1 MTSVFIIIIN
11 LFLDLEDE
19 EFHKKFVESLR
30 NKKVEY
36 KLPDFLNPDLPP
48 PEEKKEAIL
57 YEEDV
62 NEYLEDELAVLPEE
76 DLLMKAKKIGERKEL
91 KLVNHSEITYEKF
104 VKNLY
109 IETKEISNIPDNI
122 IALYRK
128 KNGDIK
134 VRGKNIPKPFFNW
147 YQIGL
152 PDKVLE
158 ILEKKKFKAPFPI
171 QEQTIP
177 CIMSG
182 RDVIGIAETGSGK
195 TLAYLLPMIR
205 HISHQRPVKD
215 GEGPI
220 ALIMAPTRE
229 LAFQISL
236 EVKVNIFWLK
246 LI

>member
-1 MTSVFIIIIN
+1 M
-11 LFLDLEDE
+11 
-19 EFHKKFVESLR
+19 
-30 NKKVEY
+30 
-36 KLPDFLNPDLPP
+36 
-48 PEEKKEAIL
+48 

-62 NEYLEDELAVLPEE
+62 NENIEDELTAAPEE
-76 DLLMKAKKIGERKEL
+76 DLLTKARKIGERKEL
-91 KLVNHSEITYEKF
+91 KLVNHAEINYEKF
-104 VKNLY
+104 KKNLY
-109 IETKEISNIPDNI
+109 IETKEIANIPDEYVQ
-122 IALYRK
+122 LYRK

-134 VRGKNIPKPFFNW
+134 VRGKNIPKPILNW

-152 PDKVLE
+152 PDRVIDKL
-158 ILEKKKFKAPFPI
+158 IEKQFKNPFPI

-205 HISHQRPVKD
+205 HVLDQRPVKD

-220 ALIMAPTRE
+220 GLIMAPTRE

-236 EVKVNIFWLK
+236 EVKVTIQ
-246 LI
+246 